1 MATGISKNMKY
12 NTFGLAWEQVKI
24 FTDAFLD
31 IAKKYNLIEIKLEE
45 KIVQISY

>member
-1 MATGISKNMKY
+1 MAPGISKNMKY
-12 NTFGLAWEQVKI
+12 NIFGLTWEQVEI

-31 IAKKYNLIEIKLEE
+31 VYKKYNLIEIKLEE